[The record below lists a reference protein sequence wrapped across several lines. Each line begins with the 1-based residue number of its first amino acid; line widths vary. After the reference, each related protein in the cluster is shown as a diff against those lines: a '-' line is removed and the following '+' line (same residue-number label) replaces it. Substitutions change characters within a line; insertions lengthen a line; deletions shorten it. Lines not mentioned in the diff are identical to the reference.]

1 MQSAAA
7 RACGTGEF
15 MIASLQ
21 LSSLLSKRRTEIIER
36 WTQRIERE
44 HHGRELSCGEL
55 CDHLPLIFDELLGA
69 LRAEESPRAGTEEA
83 SAAHGAQR
91 LRVGFDVVEVMREY
105 EILAECILDELE
117 AAGRTISMPTFRRV
131 QSLLNAGRAHAVSA
145 YVERRDEDIAREHS
159 QHVAFVAHELRGP
172 LMAASLS
179 ATALQ
184 KQARPEDD
192 HGLSILVRNL
202 VSLRELIDQVLMAD
216 RLGARVQLTRETFDL
231 RSLFEEV
238 LADAGLAAERNR
250 VELIIDAPD
259 TLPFNGDRRLIR
271 SAVSNI
277 VGNAVKFTHE
287 GRAITL
293 RARRSDGLTTIE
305 VEDGCGGL
313 PEGNPED
320 LFQPLVQRG
329 SDRTGFGLGLAIV
342 KQAVEAHGGSTR
354 VRSLSGRGCIFA
366 LELPEAPST

>member
-1 MQSAAA
+1 VTS
-7 RACGTGEF
+7 
-15 MIASLQ
+15 SLQ
-21 LSSLLSKRRTEIIER
+21 LSSLLAERRTEIIDL

-44 HHGRELSCGEL
+44 HQGKELSCGEL
-55 CDHLPLIFDELLGA
+55 CDHLPRIFDELLGA
-69 LRAEESPRAGTEEA
+69 LRAAESPRAGTEDA
-83 SAAHGAQR
+83 SAAHGLQR
-91 LRVGFDVVEVMREY
+91 LRVGFDVVEVIREY
-105 EILAECILDELE
+105 EILGDCILDELE

-179 ATALQ
+179 ATALR

-192 HGLSILVRNL
+192 RGLSILVRNL
-202 VSLRELIDQVLMAD
+202 ASLRELIDQVLMAD

-231 RSLFEEV
+231 RKLFEEV
-238 LADAGLAAERNR
+238 VTDAGLAAERNR
-250 VELIIDAPD
+250 VELLIDAPD
-259 TLPFNGDRRLIR
+259 TLPFNGDRRLVR

-293 RARRSDGLTTIE
+293 RARRSDGSTTIE

-313 PEGNPED
+313 PDGDPED
-320 LFQPLVQRG
+320 LFEPLVQRG
-329 SDRTGFGLGLAIV
+329 DDRSGFGLGLAIV
-342 KQAVEAHGGSTR
+342 KQAIEAHGGSTH
-354 VRSLSGRGCIFA
+354 VRSLPGRGCIFSV
-366 LELPEAPST
+366 ELPEAPGA